1 MRNPNIR
8 KALASALT
16 VSLALA
22 LGACGGMPSNRSLE
36 SVHQPVVSATNFTL
50 DVSAGPGGISVPE
63 QRRLAGWFDAM
74 DPGLDPDA
82 EDEDGSALVFD
93 AISGAAVNGLLPN
106 GDYDAS
112 IIRLGAENLTKPPR
126 QNFFAPSKNSSDSY
140 CDETG
145 YTFKIN
151 LTPINNPAFK
161 PQGKFPSRNALE
173 IHPTYHKN
181 TDGCTGL
188 TGTHSEIVRFW
199 NYYNK
204 IKTRQPKIILRV
216 EIDNN
221 NNLGIQKY
229 KE

>member
-1 MRNPNIR
+1 MTGSDLNNQTTYYLYCEGT
-8 KALASALT
+8 A
-16 VSLALA
+16 
-22 LGACGGMPSNRSLE
+22 
-36 SVHQPVVSATNFTL
+36 
-50 DVSAGPGGISVPE
+50 E
-63 QRRLAGWFDAM
+63 QRENTVTKWGKDNNGNNIPLETKPMPQQRGRGHMHIKLMKGDAM

>member
-1 MRNPNIR
+1 MTGSDLNNQTTCYLYYEGT
-8 KALASALT
+8 A
-16 VSLALA
+16 
-22 LGACGGMPSNRSLE
+22 
-36 SVHQPVVSATNFTL
+36 
-50 DVSAGPGGISVPE
+50 E
-63 QRRLAGWFDAM
+63 QRENTVTKWGKDNNGNNIPLETKPMPQQRGRGHMHIKLMKGDAM